1 MSTPA
6 DFVPTEQAK
15 KAALL
20 LEQSVLLEEIVAP
33 ERNRATDA
41 ELTALALEYLQEV
54 VAELPRGA
62 ADAARQVLESA
73 QNLARAPAKLEA
85 FEQQMFQQ
93 FSSSLAEYQS
103 LLTFAPFALADVPA
117 HFRQQLITQSGQ
129 HLVSVNPSSQ
139 LNDRDATDTFI
150 AQVSAIAPNV
160 AGRSVVEWGVGAV
173 VIQSFQQA
181 VATAFLIIFLV
192 LVCTSE
198 AGSCRCWCL
207 SPLG

>member
-20 LEQSVLLEEIVAP
+20 VEQSVLLEEISAP
-33 ERNRATDA
+33 ERNRASDA
-41 ELTALALEYLQEV
+41 ELTALALEYLQQV
-54 VAELPRGA
+54 IPELPNGA

-73 QNLARAPAKLEA
+73 QNRRGHAKLEA

-93 FSSSLAEYQS
+93 YSSSLAEYQR
-103 LLTFAPFALADVPA
+103 LLTFEPFALDDVPA
-117 HFRQQLITQSGQ
+117 HFRQQLIAQSGQ

-150 AQVSAIAPNV
+150 CQVSAVAPNV
-160 AGRSVVEWGVGAV
+160 AGRSVVEWGVGGV

-198 AGSCRCWCL
+198 AGSYRCWYL